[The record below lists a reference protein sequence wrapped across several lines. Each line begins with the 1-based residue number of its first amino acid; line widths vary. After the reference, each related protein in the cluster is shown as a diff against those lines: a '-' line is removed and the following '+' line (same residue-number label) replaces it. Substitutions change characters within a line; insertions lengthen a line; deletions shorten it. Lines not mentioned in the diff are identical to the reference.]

1 MIELSRFMKSFQHAL
16 RGVRVV
22 FSSEQSFRI
31 QFYITLFV
39 LVLAVVFRVSLWEW
53 IVLLFLAGAVL
64 SLELINSVF
73 ERMIDAFKP
82 RIHPVVRDIKDVMAG
97 TVLIASLIA
106 AAIGI
111 IIFSPYVLELVR
123 LITSSYT

>member
-1 MIELSRFMKSFQHAL
+1 MVEFYRLMKSFRHAL

-31 QFYITLFV
+31 QFYIALCV
-39 LVLAVVFRVSLWEW
+39 LLLAIFFRVSLLELM
-53 IVLLFLAGAVL
+53 ILLFLVGAVL
-64 SLELINSVF
+64 SLELINSIF

-97 TVLIASLIA
+97 TVLIASLISVA
-106 AAIGI
+106 VGV
-111 IIFSPYVLELVR
+111 IIFYPYLLELVR
-123 LITSSYT
+123 VLT